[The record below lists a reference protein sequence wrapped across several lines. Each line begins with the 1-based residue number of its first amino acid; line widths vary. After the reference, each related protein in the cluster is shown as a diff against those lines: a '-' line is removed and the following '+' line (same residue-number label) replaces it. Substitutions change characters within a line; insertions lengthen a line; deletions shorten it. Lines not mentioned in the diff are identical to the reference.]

1 MSHMGYNMLGS
12 TMDDSGLSHL
22 GFVRR
27 IPSIWSIK
35 ILHLYG
41 MIDALGIP
49 EGSLVGCAK

>member
-1 MSHMGYNMLGS
+1 MGYNMLGS